1 MDTDSLKYGVFSFII
16 PGLGQYINGDR
27 QWALGL
33 FAGAILIHIFIW
45 FFMNNAANGYSFAG
59 FALVKTIAD
68 TITATRIMISTIIS
82 NGCAVLSILTN
93 PFAHINIK
101 KHGSTY
107 LITSFHVLPTLMIDS
122 PLRAGR
128 NLSSP

>member
-45 FFMNNAANGYSFAG
+45 FFMNNARW
-59 FALVKTIAD
+59 I
-68 TITATRIMISTIIS
+68 
-82 NGCAVLSILTN
+82 
-93 PFAHINIK
+93 
-101 KHGSTY
+101 
-107 LITSFHVLPTLMIDS
+107 
-122 PLRAGR
+122 
-128 NLSSP
+128 